1 MIPYSR
7 ATPPIEYSLRVSCPF
22 APQFSMPSG
31 SSEDIEVDGWRC
43 KLSVENEGLL
53 VQLQGLPDVE
63 AAHGK
68 FRKLRHILARISLE
82 RRVAIQIPVAA
93 REAQVSD
100 VRFMEDDRRCIER
113 GWPDGARGPVRM
125 IGSDGAWIYPEH
137 ECVAIDGAIRLN
149 MPVLSGDLSAVV
161 QGVRDELNDTHES
174 ENLDDRTFAA
184 VAAHAHASRSTQHV
198 WRFLLLVMHLE
209 ALASPAEASEKVRK
223 AARQLKQSIRTECGY
238 SADLD
243 TQNALCAA
251 LDMAGKESIT
261 AAVQRLIREHCA
273 PGVAPRPL
281 PSLFIDA
288 ADCDAKVR
296 AMYTLR
302 SQYTHTGGVPSPE
315 RLKGYDF
322 STLANV
328 AGASL
333 GHILRIRLGVPV
345 N

>member
-1 MIPYSR
+1 
-7 ATPPIEYSLRVSCPF
+7 
-22 APQFSMPSG
+22 MPSG
-31 SSEDIEVDGWRC
+31 SSEAIEIDGRHC

-53 VQLQGLPDVE
+53 VQLQGLPGVE
-63 AAHGK
+63 AAHEK
-68 FRKLRHILARISLE
+68 FRRLRHILARISLE
-82 RRVAIQIPVAA
+82 RRVAIQIPFVAC
-93 REAQVSD
+93 EAQVSGI
-100 VRFMEDDRRCIER
+100 RFMDDDYRCVQR
-113 GWPDGARGPVRM
+113 GWPDGARGPVKM

-149 MPVLSGDLSAVV
+149 MPLLSGDLSAVV
-161 QGVRDELNDTHES
+161 QGMKDELNSSRRMES
-174 ENLDDRTFAA
+174 LDDNTFAA
-184 VAAHAHASRSTQHV
+184 ITAYAHATRSTQHV
-198 WRFLLLVMHLE
+198 WRFLLLVTHLE
-209 ALASPAEASEKVRK
+209 ALASPAGASEKVRD
-223 AARQLKQSIRTECGY
+223 AARQLKQSIRAGRGFT
-238 SADLD
+238 DD
-243 TQNALCAA
+243 PDIQNTLCVA
-251 LDMAGKESIT
+251 LDVAGKESIT

-281 PSLFIDA
+281 PSLFTDA